1 MRYLYLPTPHPHLP
15 FSFHLFW
22 IWLLSSLSWKRLQHD
37 SSQDA
42 LGPVLVI
49 TWFLFMLF
57 DVSAAFDRVNHLLLL
72 KTFSSSASPALYSAS
87 LMVSS
92 QPFLAGCFSAVWFS
106 TVRMPQDSSLTIW
119 YTCFTYSFICLFLLK
134 DSFKRIESFQ
144 LFKAIKIFQSF
155 PNLQVQ
161 DRLLCFLN
169 NMRIYWQ
176 HGAQRFWILQYVNPT
191 EPQNFIQIRR
201 WTLTN

>member
-1 MRYLYLPTPHPHLP
+1 MQSSSQPSYYSCLGSFLHPEFLPLCWICITVWTALVTFHLRKNSPWTLYNTPTTTFSTPFYNNPSGLRYLYSPTPHPHLP

-92 QPFLAGCFSAVWFS
+92 QPFLAGCFSADW
-106 TVRMPQDSSLTIW
+106 
-119 YTCFTYSFICLFLLK
+119 
-134 DSFKRIESFQ
+134 
-144 LFKAIKIFQSF
+144 
-155 PNLQVQ
+155 
-161 DRLLCFLN
+161 FLN
-169 NMRIYWQ
+169 VGVSQGWS
-176 HGAQRFWILQYVNPT
+176 L
-191 EPQNFIQIRR
+191 
-201 WTLTN
+201 